1 MYNRMANGRAS
12 ARESLFSGASSRS
25 QAGGNVDNGEQAKRL
40 LEEQNDEQ
48 ISHLSLQITQL
59 KQVGSCTKVSTFACW
74 SCSPRCCFVL
84 FQLSGNIHAEVVD
97 QNRFLDSMGKEFD
110 NTEGLLGGT
119 MKRLGVM
126 MEQGGSKHMLYL
138 IMFVVVVFV
147 LLYFTIRSH

>member
-1 MYNRMANGRAS
+1 MHIPNGS
-12 ARESLFSGASSRS
+12 
-25 QAGGNVDNGEQAKRL
+25 
-40 LEEQNDEQ
+40 QNDEQ

-59 KQVGSCTKVSTFACW
+59 KQ
-74 SCSPRCCFVL
+74 
-84 FQLSGNIHAEVVD
+84 LSASIHSEVVD
-97 QNRFLDSMGKEFD
+97 QNRFLDGMGTEFG

-138 IMFVVVVFV
+138 ILFVVLVFV

>member
-1 MYNRMANGRAS
+1 MANGRAS
-12 ARESLFSGASSRS
+12 ARESLFSGASSRT
-25 QAGGNVDNGEQAKRL
+25 QQVGGNIDNGEQAKRL

-59 KQVGSCTKVSTFACW
+59 KQ
-74 SCSPRCCFVL
+74 
-84 FQLSGNIHAEVVD
+84 LSGNIHAEVVD
-97 QNRFLDSMGKEFD
+97 QNRFLDGMGKEFD

>member
-1 MYNRMANGRAS
+1 MYNRMANSRPTT
-12 ARESLFSGASSRS
+12 RESLFSGAPS
-25 QAGGNVDNGEQAKRL
+25 QAQNRKNVDNGEQAKRL

-59 KQVGSCTKVSTFACW
+59 KQ
-74 SCSPRCCFVL
+74 
-84 FQLSGNIHAEVVD
+84 LSGSIHSEVVD
-97 QNRFLDSMGKEFD
+97 QNRFLDSMGTEFG

-138 IMFVVVVFV
+138 ILFVVLVFV